1 MALKTGIVGL
11 PNVGK
16 SSLFNALSAQK
27 ALAANYPFAT
37 VEPNVARVPV
47 PDPRLDVLAKIGK
60 SVNIVPTTLDLVDI
74 AGLVRGASKG
84 EGLGNQFLG
93 HIRSVDAVLHVLRCF
108 NDGDVVHVEGSV
120 DAVRDFEL
128 IELELQLADLEV
140 VDNRLDRTRKQAK
153 SGDKKLAAQAELVEK
168 IAAHL
173 RAGQSLRT
181 MPADAALR
189 EAFRELGLLT
199 AKPLMLI
206 ANIDEGS
213 ITEGDAAIPAVVR
226 ELAQKHNVQVIP
238 VSAKVEAEIAH
249 LDDAERQDFL
259 DALGLKERG
268 LNRVIRTGYGL
279 LDLYTYF
286 TVGEKETRA
295 WTITKGM
302 TAPQAAGVI
311 HSDFERG
318 FIRAE
323 VVAYDDFVACNGWVG
338 ARDSGKQRSEG
349 KEYVVQEGDVCLFRF
364 NV

>member
-37 VEPNVARVPV
+37 IEPNVARVFV
-47 PDPRLDVLAKIGK
+47 PDPRLGVLADIGK
-60 SVNIVPTTLDLVDI
+60 SANIVPTTLDLVDI

-93 HIRSVDAVLHVLRCF
+93 HIRGVDAILHVLRCF
-108 NDGDVVHVEGSV
+108 NDDDVLHIEGSV

-128 IELELQLADLEV
+128 IELELQLADLDV
-140 VDNRLDRTRKQAK
+140 VDGRLERMRKQAK
-153 SGDKKLAAQAELVEK
+153 SGDKKWATQAEAVEK

-181 MPADAALR
+181 MPADVVLR
-189 EAFRELGLLT
+189 NVFRELGLLT

-206 ANIDEGS
+206 ANIDEAA
-213 ITEGDAAIPAVVR
+213 IADGDAAIPPAIKK
-226 ELAQKHNVQVIP
+226 LAEQHNVQVIP

-249 LDDAERQDFL
+249 LEDGERQDFL
-259 DALGLKERG
+259 EALGLQERG
-268 LNRVIRTGYGL
+268 LNRVIRAGYEL
-279 LDLYTYF
+279 LDLNTYF

-323 VVAYDDFVACNGWVG
+323 VVAYDDFVACNGWAG

-349 KEYVVQEGDVCLFRF
+349 KDYLVKEGDVCLFRF